1 LEHAEGVIFLVNP
14 MAKNQ
19 TPTTTSTLSPLKA

>member
-14 MAKNQ
+14 MANNQ
-19 TPTTTSTLSPLKA
+19 TPTTTSTLSPP